1 MLEQRSN
8 VNTPRSEWWFA
19 TELTKL
25 LPCATSRQ
33 YALRC
38 FCQCPHF
45 HLLKDNEFIKQKQYM
60 LVGCDDSSQAAVQ
73 PKAPL
78 LQILRV
84 AGAQEEVFTLKEVM
98 HYLGQYIM
106 GKQLYDKQRQH
117 IVHCQDDP
125 LGELLEV
132 DSFSVKNPSPVYE
145 MLKKYLVVLGCSD
158 AAENLSVGRECV
170 EGGVEDRGQVKPKP
184 GAQRKQRPAA
194 FLASLHTTLTPS
206 QRRPREP
213 DDDSLEGLPR
223 SACKRAKL
231 DVTLD
236 DWDLSGLP
244 WWFLG
249 NLRSNYSRRSNGST
263 DIHTN
268 QEEDT
273 AIVSDTTDDL
283 WFLTEGESEQVSVE
297 MTEAALEEGSAGE
310 GEALPEDD
318 DGGGGREE
326 KADREEEP
334 DEDSQCLS
342 DDTDTEISTQDAW
355 QCTECRKYNTPLQR
369 YCVRCWALRKNWYK
383 DVPRLAHS
391 LSVPDIP
398 ACSSLTTHDEEDDSD
413 TGIDVPDCS
422 RTVSDPVILPSHS
435 TADRPLP
442 TMAIGK
448 GKGPSGFR
456 KNELRSEG
464 ESQEN
469 LGMEVED
476 VRLLLEPC
484 KLCRVRARNGN
495 ILHGGFVFLA
505 VVTCYFSTVLCVWK
519 SPVHRLKSIRLCSG
533 CVKVEL
539 EHIAMHYMCVSIVQ
553 AHGSSPYHPVQCS
566 PSEVQLQSMRVP
578 QLILLAQ
585 NNGGLV
591 YELLRCWKP
600 KLLFLSCQTLA
611 MNTKTR
617 DYSAIKAP
625 VSSSTGWATELLFPP
640 DFESFL
646 QASGAL

>member
-1 MLEQRSN
+1 MNALSAEPLASSSSCR
-8 VNTPRSEWWFA
+8 T
-19 TELTKL
+19 
-25 LPCATSRQ
+25 LPGEGNQ
-33 YALRC
+33 
-38 FCQCPHF
+38 
-45 HLLKDNEFIKQKQYM
+45 
-60 LVGCDDSSQAAVQ
+60 VQ

-132 DSFSVKNPSPVYE
+132 ESFSVKNPSPVYE
-145 MLKKYLVVLGCSD
+145 MLKKYLVVLGGSD

-170 EGGVEDRGQVKPKP
+170 EGGVEDRGQICGGVVKA
-184 GAQRKQRPAA
+184 GLEAVSAA
-194 FLASLHTTLTPS
+194 PLLPTPS

-223 SACKRAKL
+223 SACKRPKL

-236 DWDLSGLP
+236 EWDLSGLP

-283 WFLTEGESEQVSVE
+283 WFLTEDKE
-297 MTEAALEEGSAGE
+297 MQ
-310 GEALPEDD
+310 
-318 DGGGGREE
+318 
-326 KADREEEP
+326 EEP
-334 DEDSQCLS
+334 EEDSQCLS

-355 QCTECRKYNTPLQR
+355 QCSECRKYNTPFQK

-398 ACSSLTTHDEEDDSD
+398 ACSSLTTHDDEEDDSD
-413 TGIDVPDCS
+413 AGIDVPDCK

-442 TMAIGK
+442 TMISGK
-448 GKGPSGFR
+448 GKEPWRSSFLSDEQLSG
-456 KNELRSEG
+456 G

-469 LGMEVED
+469 LGMEIEE
-476 VRLLLEPC
+476 VRPEALLEPC
-484 KLCRVRARNGN
+484 KLCRVRPRNGN
-495 ILHGGFVFLA
+495 IIHGRTAHLLTCFPCARRLHKFQA
-505 VVTCYFSTVLCVWK
+505 PC
-519 SPVHRLKSIRLCSG
+519 PG
-533 CVKVEL
+533 CGKIIQKV
-539 EHIAMHYMCVSIVQ
+539 
-553 AHGSSPYHPVQCS
+553 
-566 PSEVQLQSMRVP
+566 
-578 QLILLAQ
+578 
-585 NNGGLV
+585 
-591 YELLRCWKP
+591 
-600 KLLFLSCQTLA
+600 
-611 MNTKTR
+611 
-617 DYSAIKAP
+617 IKI
-625 VSSSTGWATELLFPP
+625 FII
-640 DFESFL
+640 
-646 QASGAL
+646 

>member
-1 MLEQRSN
+1 MS
-8 VNTPRSEWWFA
+8 S
-19 TELTKL
+19 
-25 LPCATSRQ
+25 LPSQPPA
-33 YALRC
+33 
-38 FCQCPHF
+38 
-45 HLLKDNEFIKQKQYM
+45 
-60 LVGCDDSSQAAVQ
+60 SSSTCRTLPGEGNQVQ

-84 AGAQEEVFTLKEVM
+84 AGAQEDVFTLKEVM

-132 DSFSVKNPSPVYE
+132 ESFSVKNPSPVYE

-170 EGGVEDRGQVKPKP
+170 EGGVEDRGQMCGGLVKAGLEAGGDGPLLP
-184 GAQRKQRPAA
+184 
-194 FLASLHTTLTPS
+194 TPS

-223 SACKRAKL
+223 SACKRPKL

-236 DWDLSGLP
+236 EWDLSGLP

-249 NLRSNYSRRSNGST
+249 NLRNNYNRRSNGST

-268 QEEDT
+268 QLSPAQEEDT

-297 MTEAALEEGSAGE
+297 MKEAALEEGSRGE
-310 GEALPEDD
+310 GEAPLEDD
-318 DGGGGREE
+318 DGGGKEE
-326 KADREEEP
+326 KADREMQEEP

-413 TGIDVPDCS
+413 TGIDVPDCT

-442 TMAIGK
+442 TMVMGK
-448 GKGPSGFR
+448 GKGPRPSGFH
-456 KNELRSEG
+456 KDEQLLEG
-464 ESQEN
+464 DSQES

-476 VRLLLEPC
+476 VRPEALLEPC
-484 KLCRVRARNGN
+484 KLCRVRPRNGN
-495 ILHGGFVFLA
+495 IIHGRTAHLLTCFPCARRLHKFQA
-505 VVTCYFSTVLCVWK
+505 PC
-519 SPVHRLKSIRLCSG
+519 PG
-533 CVKVEL
+533 CGQIIQKV
-539 EHIAMHYMCVSIVQ
+539 IKIF
-553 AHGSSPYHPVQCS
+553 
-566 PSEVQLQSMRVP
+566 
-578 QLILLAQ
+578 IL
-585 NNGGLV
+585 
-591 YELLRCWKP
+591 
-600 KLLFLSCQTLA
+600 
-611 MNTKTR
+611 
-617 DYSAIKAP
+617 
-625 VSSSTGWATELLFPP
+625 
-640 DFESFL
+640 
-646 QASGAL
+646 